1 MWPTLLVLLSF
12 YFWPSLQVAFNLLCW
27 MKHFI
32 DWLTRLYVFSFAMCF
47 FFTCHCINSMW
58 RLKVVAKQWSIVF
71 ESFWMSTPI
80 MWCFKWML
88 WIPSTPSYVRP
99 SSKNFESQ
107 KASCISFSP
116 SYPFMPF
123 DFFCSLVITPF
134 WEICQS
140 YQSSFCLWACIE
152 LTPL

>member
-1 MWPTLLVLLSF
+1 
-12 YFWPSLQVAFNLLCW
+12 
-27 MKHFI
+27 
-32 DWLTRLYVFSFAMCF
+32 
-47 FFTCHCINSMW
+47 
-58 RLKVVAKQWSIVF
+58 
-71 ESFWMSTPI
+71 MSTPI
-80 MWCFKWML
+80 MWCFNWMS
-88 WIPSTPSYVRP
+88 WIPSTPSYVKP

-152 LTPL
+152 LTPLQGLFLCSLIFMFCIVFQTFFSLVFSLPLLMKSICSALPMLFPFHLIILFLNQLIWNWLFSLASA